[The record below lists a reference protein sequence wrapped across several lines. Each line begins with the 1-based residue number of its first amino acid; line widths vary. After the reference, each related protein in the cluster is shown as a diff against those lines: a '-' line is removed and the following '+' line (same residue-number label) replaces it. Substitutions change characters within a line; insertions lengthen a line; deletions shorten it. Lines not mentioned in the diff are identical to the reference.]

1 MHMIETGPT
10 AVKDALRF
18 ALAER
23 RACLSDRE
31 WRFRL
36 RGYGYDIRQT
46 ERGRMLTMVTSGLE
60 LGAIEG

>member
-1 MHMIETGPT
+1 MHMIETGP
-10 AVKDALRF
+10 AAARDALRF

-23 RACLSDRE
+23 AACLSDRE

-46 ERGRMLTMVTSGLE
+46 DRGRMLTTVTTGLE
-60 LGAIEG
+60 LGALDG

>member
-1 MHMIETGPT
+1 MIETGP
-10 AVKDALRF
+10 AAALDALRF

-23 RACLSDRE
+23 RNCLSDRE

-46 ERGRMLTMVTSGLE
+46 AQGRMLTTVTTGLE
-60 LGAIEG
+60 LGALDA

>member
-1 MHMIETGPT
+1 MHMINTGPAAT
-10 AVKDALRF
+10 QEALRF

-46 ERGRMLTMVTSGLE
+46 AQGRMLTMVTSGLE
-60 LGAIEG
+60 LGALDG